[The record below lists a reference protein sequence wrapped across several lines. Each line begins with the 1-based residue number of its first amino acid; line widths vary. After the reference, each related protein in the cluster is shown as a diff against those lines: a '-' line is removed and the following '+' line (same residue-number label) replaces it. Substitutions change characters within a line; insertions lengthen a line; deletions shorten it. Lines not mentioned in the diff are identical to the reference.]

1 MARSMKAVYT
11 FNRDNISPS
20 PTNMS
25 PHIVKQRSYIDDFW
39 LTCRIFN
46 YRTPLSL
53 DCCQHRI
60 NRSTDTNGIHINTS
74 SSQTLTTR

>member
-1 MARSMKAVYT
+1 MTRSMKAVHT
-11 FNRDNISPS
+11 FNRDNVSPS

-25 PHIVKQRSYIDDFW
+25 SHIVQQGSYIDDFW

-46 YRTPLSL
+46 HRTPLSL

-60 NRSTDTNGIHINTS
+60 NRGTDTNGIHVNTS
-74 SSQTLTTR
+74 SSQALAIR